1 MSKKKAASK
10 SALSKLDSNILRQG
24 DVLLVRVNEIDP
36 TAQPLKPTGDRVVL
50 KEGEATGH
58 AHAFYERERVS
69 LHETARKDRHLK
81 VVQTAY
87 LRHEEHTE
95 APIVPGIYDLPVQV
109 EWTDEDE
116 PRVVA
121 D

>member
-1 MSKKKAASK
+1 MSKKQPK
-10 SALSKLDSNILRQG
+10 KLDSGIIRQG
-24 DVLLVRVNEIDP
+24 DVLLVRVDAIAP
-36 TAQPLKPTGDRVVL
+36 TAQQLELAGDRVVL

-95 APIVPGIYDLPVQV
+95 APIVPGVYDLPVQV